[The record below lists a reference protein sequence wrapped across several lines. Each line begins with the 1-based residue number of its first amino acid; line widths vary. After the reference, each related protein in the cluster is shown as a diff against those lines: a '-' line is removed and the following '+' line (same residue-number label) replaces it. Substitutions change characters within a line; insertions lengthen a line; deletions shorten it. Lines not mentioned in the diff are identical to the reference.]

1 MVDTTSPP
9 SGRPPVTPWTSW
21 SQVRGHGFSQG
32 PRLCTGPAG
41 GVPGVGGWGQG
52 CGVPREGERQRDR
65 GWGRGET
72 QRTDRQTQFRAR
84 MDSPSPA
91 FLSPGQL
98 PSTPSLSVHPVVP
111 QGQCVTLQCHSHCR
125 FGMFRLYKVT
135 GALIAE
141 LHSIMLQDSFLAGP
155 VTPAHAGTYRCC
167 GSYLGSSSVWSPPSD
182 PLLIV
187 VTGVYRKPSLS
198 AQPGPLV
205 KSEGNMTLH
214 CRSEIQFE
222 SFVLHSEE
230 LSKAPWH
237 LPGQPHREGSHAN
250 FIMGP
255 VTAAHAGTYRC
266 FGFLNHSF
274 YEWSTPSDL
283 LDIMITGE
291 NKLSLWAQLGAV
303 LSSGEN
309 MTLSCC
315 SESNFDVYRL
325 PRDGQLCGHQLAEG
339 QRHDGAS
346 WAHFLLGPA
355 KPALGGTYIFHGSFN
370 SSPCEWSGPSD
381 PLYLSVTG
389 EEVLLSS
396 PSSVQSHFLLLPTN
410 VCTPSFPF
418 PIMQDPPAEDA
429 QEVTY
434 TELGH
439 CIFTQQ
445 KTTPTSQG
453 PKEHSSDASV
463 YMEFVRPIKCEVM
476 CPQAKTVN
484 NFVLHCLQGKQLY
497 CSHRLKCETH

>member
-1 MVDTTSPP
+1 MVRLRPGRGKR
-9 SGRPPVTPWTSW
+9 GRPSLLSRWTTYHESFFPEFFIQRIW
-21 SQVRGHGFSQG
+21 TQ
-32 PRLCTGPAG
+32 
-41 GVPGVGGWGQG
+41 VGGPPVL
-52 CGVPREGERQRDR
+52 C
-65 GWGRGET
+65 
-72 QRTDRQTQFRAR
+72 
-84 MDSPSPA
+84 S
-91 FLSPGQL
+91 
-98 PSTPSLSVHPVVP
+98 SLSAWPSPVVP

-135 GALIAE
+135 GALIPE
-141 LHSIMLQDSFLAGP
+141 LHSIILQDSFLAGP

-205 KSEGNMTLH
+205 KSEGNMT
-214 CRSEIQFE
+214 F
-222 SFVLHSEE
+222 FVLHSEE

-266 FGFLNHSF
+266 FGKASLTELPPFPPRLHK
-274 YEWSTPSDL
+274 
-283 LDIMITGE
+283 
-291 NKLSLWAQLGAV
+291 KLSLWAQLGAV
-303 LSSGEN
+303 LCSGEN

-315 SESNFDVYRL
+315 SESNFDVYHL
-325 PRDGQLCGHQLAEG
+325 PRDGQLRG
-339 QRHDGAS
+339 RDGAS

-355 KPALGGTYIFHGSFN
+355 KPALGGTYICHGSFN

-381 PLYLSVTG
+381 PLYLSVTPDTCMLWLG
-389 EEVLLSS
+389 PLVAIIFLTILLFFLTHRWSHATKSESWEEEASFHLSR
-396 PSSVQSHFLLLPTN
+396 
-410 VCTPSFPF
+410 
-418 PIMQDPPAEDA
+418 DPPAEDP

-463 YMEFVRPIKCEVM
+463 YMEFVRPIK
-476 CPQAKTVN
+476 A
-484 NFVLHCLQGKQLY
+484 
-497 CSHRLKCETH
+497 

>member
-1 MVDTTSPP
+1 
-9 SGRPPVTPWTSW
+9 VT
-21 SQVRGHGFSQG
+21 
-32 PRLCTGPAG
+32 
-41 GVPGVGGWGQG
+41 
-52 CGVPREGERQRDR
+52 
-65 GWGRGET
+65 
-72 QRTDRQTQFRAR
+72 
-84 MDSPSPA
+84 
-91 FLSPGQL
+91 
-98 PSTPSLSVHPVVP
+98 VVP
-111 QGQCVTLQCHSHCR
+111 ALLVALCKLTMS
-125 FGMFRLYKVT
+125 MFL
-135 GALIAE
+135 
-141 LHSIMLQDSFLAGP
+141 
-155 VTPAHAGTYRCC
+155 
-167 GSYLGSSSVWSPPSD
+167 
-182 PLLIV
+182 
-187 VTGVYRKPSLS
+187 GVYRKPSLS

-214 CRSEIQFE
+214 CRSEIQFG

-291 NKLSLWAQLGAV
+291 NVLLPSSLGYRQGVLRLGKHD
-303 LSSGEN
+303 
-309 MTLSCC
+309 TLSCC
-315 SESNFDVYRL
+315 SESNFDVYHL
-325 PRDGQLCGHQLAEG
+325 PRDGQLRGHQLAEG

-355 KPALGGTYIFHGSFN
+355 KPALGGTYICHGSFD

-389 EEVLLSS
+389 EESHNLLYAA
-396 PSSVQSHFLLLPTN
+396 
-410 VCTPSFPF
+410 
-418 PIMQDPPAEDA
+418 IMNREPEVDRMVSREDPPAEDA

-434 TELGH
+434 TESGH

-463 YMEFVRPIKCEVM
+463 YMEFVRPMDTIALSE
-476 CPQAKTVN
+476 TSLDN
-484 NFVLHCLQGKQLY
+484 SVLTTNY
-497 CSHRLKCETH
+497 VFRFISP

>member
-1 MVDTTSPP
+1 NPQLV
-9 SGRPPVTPWTSW
+9 V
-21 SQVRGHGFSQG
+21 SQV
-32 PRLCTGPAG
+32 C
-41 GVPGVGGWGQG
+41 PG
-52 CGVPREGERQRDR
+52 R
-65 GWGRGET
+65 
-72 QRTDRQTQFRAR
+72 
-84 MDSPSPA
+84 
-91 FLSPGQL
+91 QL
-98 PSTPSLSVHPVVP
+98 PSTPSLSVQPGPMVAS
-111 QGQCVTLQCHSHCR
+111 GENVTLLCQSWSSVDTFLLSKEEAPDPPLRLRSEYRDGHYQAKFSMNPVTSAQGGTYRCYGSYSTSPYLLSHP
-125 FGMFRLYKVT
+125 VT

-283 LDIMITGE
+283 LDIMITGTQMGTFTSE
-291 NKLSLWAQLGAV
+291 TGA
-303 LSSGEN
+303 
-309 MTLSCC
+309 
-315 SESNFDVYRL
+315 L
-325 PRDGQLCGHQLAEG
+325 PL
-339 QRHDGAS
+339 
-346 WAHFLLGPA
+346 
-355 KPALGGTYIFHGSFN
+355 
-370 SSPCEWSGPSD
+370 
-381 PLYLSVTG
+381 
-389 EEVLLSS
+389 
-396 PSSVQSHFLLLPTN
+396 
-410 VCTPSFPF
+410 
-418 PIMQDPPAEDA
+418 
-429 QEVTY
+429 
-434 TELGH
+434 
-439 CIFTQQ
+439 
-445 KTTPTSQG
+445 
-453 PKEHSSDASV
+453 
-463 YMEFVRPIKCEVM
+463 
-476 CPQAKTVN
+476 
-484 NFVLHCLQGKQLY
+484 
-497 CSHRLKCETH
+497 

>member
-1 MVDTTSPP
+1 MASCVLLNFAGSPLSRSSAIP
-9 SGRPPVTPWTSW
+9 PIVISLACLEFFIQRIWAQVGGPPV
-21 SQVRGHGFSQG
+21 
-32 PRLCTGPAG
+32 LC
-41 GVPGVGGWGQG
+41 
-52 CGVPREGERQRDR
+52 
-65 GWGRGET
+65 
-72 QRTDRQTQFRAR
+72 
-84 MDSPSPA
+84 S
-91 FLSPGQL
+91 
-98 PSTPSLSVHPVVP
+98 SLSAWPSPVVP

-135 GALIAE
+135 GALIPE
-141 LHSIMLQDSFLAGP
+141 LHSIMLQESFLAGP
-155 VTPAHAGTYRCC
+155 VTPAHAGTYRCR

-214 CRSEIQFE
+214 CRSEIQFG

-283 LDIMITGE
+283 LDIMITGLHK
-291 NKLSLWAQLGAV
+291 KLSLWAQLGAV

-315 SESNFDVYRL
+315 SESNFDVYHL
-325 PRDGQLCGHQLAEG
+325 PRDGQLRGHQLAEG

-355 KPALGGTYIFHGSFN
+355 KPALGGTYICHGSFD

-389 EEVLLSS
+389 NLSS
-396 PSSVQSHFLLLPTN
+396 SCLPYRERNSKTGNPRHLHVLAGPLVAIVFLTILLFFLTHRWCHATKN
-410 VCTPSFPF
+410 AA
-418 PIMQDPPAEDA
+418 IMNREPEVDRMVSREDPPAEDA

-434 TELGH
+434 TESGH

-463 YMEFVRPIKCEVM
+463 YMEFVRPIK
-476 CPQAKTVN
+476 A
-484 NFVLHCLQGKQLY
+484 
-497 CSHRLKCETH
+497 

>member
-1 MVDTTSPP
+1 LLWRWTTYHESFFPEFFTQRIWAQV
-9 SGRPPVTPWTSW
+9 GGPPV
-21 SQVRGHGFSQG
+21 
-32 PRLCTGPAG
+32 LC
-41 GVPGVGGWGQG
+41 
-52 CGVPREGERQRDR
+52 
-65 GWGRGET
+65 
-72 QRTDRQTQFRAR
+72 
-84 MDSPSPA
+84 S
-91 FLSPGQL
+91 
-98 PSTPSLSVHPVVP
+98 SLSAWPSPVVP

-291 NKLSLWAQLGAV
+291 N
-303 LSSGEN
+303 
-309 MTLSCC
+309 
-315 SESNFDVYRL
+315 
-325 PRDGQLCGHQLAEG
+325 
-339 QRHDGAS
+339 
-346 WAHFLLGPA
+346 
-355 KPALGGTYIFHGSFN
+355 
-370 SSPCEWSGPSD
+370 
-381 PLYLSVTG
+381 
-389 EEVLLSS
+389 VLL
-396 PSSVQSHFLLLPTN
+396 PSSLGYRQGVLRLGSPGWKGHRWVHSHQRQVPFHSDFVQKP
-410 VCTPSFPF
+410 
-418 PIMQDPPAEDA
+418 
-429 QEVTY
+429 
-434 TELGH
+434 G
-439 CIFTQQ
+439 
-445 KTTPTSQG
+445 
-453 PKEHSSDASV
+453 
-463 YMEFVRPIKCEVM
+463 
-476 CPQAKTVN
+476 TV
-484 NFVLHCLQGKQLY
+484 
-497 CSHRLKCETH
+497 

>member
-1 MVDTTSPP
+1 NPRLV
-9 SGRPPVTPWTSW
+9 V
-21 SQVRGHGFSQG
+21 SQV
-32 PRLCTGPAG
+32 
-41 GVPGVGGWGQG
+41 
-52 CGVPREGERQRDR
+52 
-65 GWGRGET
+65 
-72 QRTDRQTQFRAR
+72 
-84 MDSPSPA
+84 PSPA

-135 GALIAE
+135 GALIPE
-141 LHSIMLQDSFLAGP
+141 LHSIMLQESFLAGP
-155 VTPAHAGTYRCC
+155 VTPAHAGTYRCR

-214 CRSEIQFE
+214 CRSEIQFG

-291 NKLSLWAQLGAV
+291 NVLLPSSLGYRQ
-303 LSSGEN
+303 EHD
-309 MTLSCC
+309 TLSCC
-315 SESNFDVYRL
+315 SESNFDVYHL
-325 PRDGQLCGHQLAEG
+325 PRDGQLRGHQLAEG

-355 KPALGGTYIFHGSFN
+355 KPALGGTYICHGSFD

-389 EEVLLSS
+389 EESHNLS

-434 TELGH
+434 TESGH

-463 YMEFVRPIKCEVM
+463 YMEFVRPIK
-476 CPQAKTVN
+476 A
-484 NFVLHCLQGKQLY
+484 
-497 CSHRLKCETH
+497 

>member
-1 MVDTTSPP
+1 M
-9 SGRPPVTPWTSW
+9 
-21 SQVRGHGFSQG
+21 
-32 PRLCTGPAG
+32 
-41 GVPGVGGWGQG
+41 
-52 CGVPREGERQRDR
+52 
-65 GWGRGET
+65 
-72 QRTDRQTQFRAR
+72 
-84 MDSPSPA
+84 
-91 FLSPGQL
+91 
-98 PSTPSLSVHPVVP
+98 SL
-111 QGQCVTLQCHSHCR
+111 
-125 FGMFRLYKVT
+125 
-135 GALIAE
+135 I
-141 LHSIMLQDSFLAGP
+141 
-155 VTPAHAGTYRCC
+155 PAHKTHVG
-167 GSYLGSSSVWSPPSD
+167 
-182 PLLIV
+182 LLTSRTIRQQI
-187 VTGVYRKPSLS
+187 GVYRKPSLS

-214 CRSEIQFE
+214 CRSEIQFG

-291 NKLSLWAQLGAV
+291 NVLLPSSLGYRQ
-303 LSSGEN
+303 EHD
-309 MTLSCC
+309 TLSCC
-315 SESNFDVYRL
+315 SESNFDVYHL
-325 PRDGQLCGHQLAEG
+325 PRDGQLRGHQLAEG

-355 KPALGGTYIFHGSFN
+355 KPALGGTYICHGSFD

-389 EEVLLSS
+389 EESHNLLCVTPDTCMFWLGPLVAIVFLTILLFFLTHRWCHATKSESWEEESAQVS

-434 TELGH
+434 TESGH

-463 YMEFVRPIKCEVM
+463 YMEFVRPIK
-476 CPQAKTVN
+476 A
-484 NFVLHCLQGKQLY
+484 
-497 CSHRLKCETH
+497 